1 MDRNAPI
8 GVFDSG
14 VGGMTVAREIMRQ
27 MPEEKIVYFGD
38 TARVPYG
45 SKSKNT
51 ILKYSRQIVR
61 FLMTKNVKAIV
72 IACNTASAFAL
83 VEISKE
89 IDIPIIGV
97 IKPGA
102 KVAAD
107 ATHNGKIGVIG
118 TEGTIRSGLYTK
130 ILKQF
135 DENLEIIGKACPL
148 FCPLVEEG
156 MWHDSVTDE
165 IARRY
170 LEQLKKEEVDTLIL
184 GCTHYPLI
192 RSTIRNI
199 MGEGIQLVN
208 PAYETAVSLRRILE
222 WKDLATEEHGNVKSQ
237 QYDFYVSDDP
247 EKFQQFANSILPFEI
262 NKPQQINI
270 EEF

>member
-1 MDRNAPI
+1 MNMAGFYDESISNGVGWRAVLFVSGCPHNCPGCHNKVAQDYNYGEKFDKEKIINRICENSILKGITISGGEPLCKENIPEVLDFIKDVKKVRPNFNVWCYTGYTLEQLEDRN
-8 GVFDSG
+8 
-14 VGGMTVAREIMRQ
+14 
-27 MPEEKIVYFGD
+27 
-38 TARVPYG
+38 
-45 SKSKNT
+45 
-51 ILKYSRQIVR
+51 
-61 FLMTKNVKAIV
+61 
-72 IACNTASAFAL
+72 
-83 VEISKE
+83 
-89 IDIPIIGV
+89 
-97 IKPGA
+97 
-102 KVAAD
+102 
-107 ATHNGKIGVIG
+107 
-118 TEGTIRSGLYTK
+118 
-130 ILKQF
+130 
-135 DENLEIIGKACPL
+135 
-148 FCPLVEEG
+148 
-156 MWHDSVTDE
+156 DSVTDE

-222 WKDLATEEHGNVKSQ
+222 WKDLTTEEHGNVKSQ